1 MDFFVLE
8 FCDTIWVTVLFV
20 LFCFPCF
27 TPLDS
32 GNSVFL
38 CRIKLVALL
47 EYVHIRGSL
56 LMSLCLFISLGVLFL
71 K

>member
-1 MDFFVLE
+1 MTRSGSLCFSFF
-8 FCDTIWVTVLFV
+8 
-20 LFCFPCF
+20 FCFPCF